1 MTELSVVMPVYNEA
15 PIIGGVVADVTRR
28 VLDVVAD
35 AELVMVD
42 DRGTDGS
49 SAILAE
55 LVQLDPR
62 YRLVVN
68 AVNRGHGPSVLAG
81 MAAADGTWILQLD
94 SDGQVD
100 LGLFAEVWARRD
112 SFDLAAGVRVDRQDV
127 RHRRMLSNVVNALA
141 SVLAGHRV
149 ADANAPFKLV
159 RRSLVEHLA
168 IPPTT
173 FAPSILLVVGALR
186 SGARVEPVAVVH
198 RPRQGGES
206 SLGLGRL
213 ARAVATATPQTV
225 RGGLRRTESY
235 GDAQRTPRS

>member
-15 PIIGGVVADVTRR
+15 PIIGGIVADVTRR
-28 VLDVVAD
+28 ILDVVGD
-35 AELVMVD
+35 TELVMVD

-55 LVQLDPR
+55 LVALDPR

-68 AVNRGHGPSVLAG
+68 PVNRGHGPSVLAG
-81 MAAADGTWILQLD
+81 MAAATGTWILQLD

-100 LGLFAEVWARRD
+100 LDVFAELWARRD

-127 RHRRMLSNVVNALA
+127 WHRRTLSKVVNTLA
-141 SVLAGHRV
+141 SILARHRV

-159 RRSLVEHLA
+159 RRSLVEHLE

-173 FAPSILLVVGALR
+173 FAPSILLVIGALR
-186 SGARVEPVAVVH
+186 SGARVEPVAVEH
-198 RPRQGGES
+198 LPRQGGES
-206 SLGLGRL
+206 SLRVGRL
-213 ARAVATATPQTV
+213 ARAVARATPQTI
-225 RGGLRRTESY
+225 RGGMRRVERYGES
-235 GDAQRTPRS
+235 QRTSTS